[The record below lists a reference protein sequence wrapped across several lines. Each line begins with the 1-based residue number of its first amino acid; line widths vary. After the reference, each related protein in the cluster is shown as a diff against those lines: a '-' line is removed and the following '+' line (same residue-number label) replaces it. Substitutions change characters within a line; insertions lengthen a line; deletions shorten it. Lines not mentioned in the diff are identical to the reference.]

1 MAEVNCGVLAM
12 RQLHAAGVEH
22 LFTLSGAHIFP
33 LYDGCRDTGVQ
44 LVDTR
49 HESTAVFAAEGLAK
63 LTRRPQVV
71 AVTAGPGVTN
81 AMSGIASAQVNGS
94 PLVVIGGRAP
104 NGTWGTG
111 ALQEIDHLP
120 FVAPLTKS
128 AKTSHTPQEVA
139 PDVLEALTLAGSPH
153 RGPTFVDLP
162 LDVIYAQTS
171 DQSASPSAAPEPIEM
186 DLDALARAGEALRAA
201 ARPVVIAG
209 TDVWLGGAWQ
219 ALRDLAEQAGVPV
232 VMNGQGRGCL
242 PADHPNAVS
251 RGRGTA
257 LQEAD
262 LVVVVGTPL
271 DFRVG
276 YGSFGEAEVV
286 HVADHPD
293 GLATHRELRAGIA
306 GDLAAAL
313 HGLAQAAE
321 ATAGTRTAWLDKLR
335 DAERAGREGQR
346 ELLESDAHPIHP
358 ARIYGELGKVLDRDA
373 VVIGDGGDYVS
384 FGGKYVD
391 SYEPGH
397 WLDPGPFGCLG
408 TGAGYAAAARIAHP
422 DKQVVLLYG
431 DGAAGFSLMDVDTL
445 VRHNLP
451 AVMVVGNN
459 GIWALEKHPMQM
471 LYDGWDTA
479 ADLRQ
484 ETGYDEVVRAL
495 GATAETVDKPGD
507 LEPALQRAFDSGVP
521 YLVNVLTDPEA
532 RYPRKTFG

>member
-1 MAEVNCGVLAM
+1 
-12 RQLHAAGVEH
+12 VEH

-94 PLVVIGGRAP
+94 PLVVLGGRAP

-111 ALQEIDHLP
+111 ALQEIDHIP

-128 AKTSHTPQEVA
+128 AKTSHTPEEVA
-139 PDVLEALTLAGSPH
+139 PDVLEALALAGSPH

-162 LDVIYAQTS
+162 LDVIYAPTS
-171 DQSASPSAAPEPIEM
+171 DQSASPAAAAEPIEM

-219 ALRDLAEQAGVPV
+219 ALRDLAEHAGVPV

-257 LQEAD
+257 LKEAD

-293 GLATHRELRAGIA
+293 GLATHRELRAGVA

-313 HGLAQAAE
+313 HGLAEAAE
-321 ATAGTRTAWLDKLR
+321 ATAGTRTGWLDKLR

-391 SYEPGH
+391 SYEPGR

-484 ETGYDEVVRAL
+484 ETGYDEVGRAFG
-495 GATAETVDKPGD
+495 GAAETVDKPGD